1 MRENRTMQVSFYCLL
16 VRISIVIGDPIVT
29 VGGFVIGDPIVTVG
43 GFVIG
48 DPIVTVGGIG
58 IPLTRLNQSHF
69 CVCPKLG
76 HEFSTA

>member
-1 MRENRTMQVSFYCLL
+1 MRESRTMQVSFYCLL

-43 GFVIG
+43 GF
-48 DPIVTVGGIG
+48 G

-76 HEFSTA
+76 LKA